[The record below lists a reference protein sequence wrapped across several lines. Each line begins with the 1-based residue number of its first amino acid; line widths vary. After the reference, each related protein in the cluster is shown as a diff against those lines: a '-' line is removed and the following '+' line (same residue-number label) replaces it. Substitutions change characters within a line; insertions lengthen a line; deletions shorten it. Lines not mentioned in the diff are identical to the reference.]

1 MSSFSSY
8 WLIYLLPIGFIV
20 GFLTE
25 RISLKNAAPYLMGPL
40 AWNTS
45 VKVICSTISW
55 VYLIH
60 SEADLICLI
69 SSITTRLVGNDSC
82 AEDQF
87 MKALLR
93 LFLKSG
99 VFSLAARFGMAL
111 QPVGLT
117 GGIATGKSTVSSL
130 LRIKTNGKNNAFAVI
145 DVDSIAH
152 DILEPGKMKEDCGY
166 DRVVDAFIS
175 HDILEQ
181 SDTSSSR
188 APIDRRKLG
197 DIIFRDPFQRRIL
210 NKITH
215 PLISKI
221 MMKQIVRESFKTSTS
236 STSIVAVDVPL
247 LFEIG
252 LKMKL
257 LFGIKFLVACSP
269 DIQLQR
275 LMDRN
280 KDLTKEQCQDRVASQ
295 IPIAEKVKMADIVI
309 YNNGSY
315 EELQSEV
322 ERARDEIIARTHGF
336 MGISLINVLMAL
348 NIFVT
353 LLYAS
358 ILAKLKS
365 SN

>member
-1 MSSFSSY
+1 MSSFASY
-8 WLIYLLPIGFIV
+8 WLIYLLPVGFLI

-40 AWNTS
+40 AWNTT
-45 VKVICSTISW
+45 VKVICATVSW

-60 SEADLICLI
+60 SEADISCLM
-69 SSITTRLVGNDSC
+69 SSSMTAGNDSC
-82 AEDQF
+82 VENQVLQS
-87 MKALLR
+87 LLR
-93 LFLKSG
+93 LFVKSG
-99 VFSLAARFGMAL
+99 IICLAARFGMAL

-130 LRIKTNGKNNAFAVI
+130 LRTKTHPNDIHNAFAVI

-166 DRVVDAFIS
+166 DRVVDAFTGHEIFQ
-175 HDILEQ
+175 Q
-181 SDTSSSR
+181 SDSSR
-188 APIDRRKLG
+188 PPIDRRKLG
-197 DIIFRDPFQRRIL
+197 DIIFRDPIQRRML

-221 MMKQIVRESFKTSTS
+221 MMKQIVKESYKVS
-236 STSIVAVDVPL
+236 SSGTSIVAVDVPL

-252 LKMKL
+252 LKMKI
-257 LFGIKFLVACSP
+257 LFGIKFVVACSP
-269 DIQLQR
+269 EIQLQR
-275 LMDRN
+275 LMERN
-280 KDLTKEQCQDRVASQ
+280 KDLTKEQCEERIASQ
-295 IPIAEKVKMADIVI
+295 IPVSEKVKMADIVI
-309 YNNGSY
+309 YNNGTY

-336 MGISLINVLMAL
+336 MGISLIKVLMAL
-348 NIFVT
+348 NLFVT

-358 ILAKLKS
+358 FLAKLKS
-365 SN
+365 TN